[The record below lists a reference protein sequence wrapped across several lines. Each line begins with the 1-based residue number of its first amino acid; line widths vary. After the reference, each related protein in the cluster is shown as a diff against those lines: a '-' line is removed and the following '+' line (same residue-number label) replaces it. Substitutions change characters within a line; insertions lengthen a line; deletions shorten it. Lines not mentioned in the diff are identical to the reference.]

1 MESAVIG
8 LVLSM
13 ARARSGQALTA
24 FLLAMFA
31 MAAAVSA
38 PVYSTTA
45 DAAVVRSEVA
55 AAPVA
60 ERVVQVRRTTP
71 SPTDHDFEDR
81 VPQVFDNGL
90 FTSVYST
97 EYNIMI
103 FPADPKSTPPI
114 APRFVYRD
122 HACAHL
128 RFSAGRCFVSES
140 EVVLST
146 AQVKHLKLRMG
157 DTLPVSFALL
167 DQRSGEYYEA
177 GPRVTFT
184 LVGAYDPIN
193 PADLYWSDADYFNPR
208 PTSRLTTEPAFAS
221 RLSMEAVEH
230 RDERQIFDLAI
241 DWSAVDRDSLDS
253 VNAVVK
259 LGEAQLSGLPGHAVV
274 QTELPHLAERINA
287 ERSLVAEVVP
297 VAAVPLVLLCWFVLF
312 IAVAAATQER
322 RLELGLLSLRGVTAP
337 RRWWLAAGES
347 VVAILAGAAAGFV
360 LGHYLVRLAAWML
373 LGSSAGVP
381 LSAGLTRWSLAALV
395 GALGAAVLAQRAE
408 LVKRT
413 VDLLR
418 NVPSRAS
425 RWGAPVFEVV
435 VVALAAVSVVQLR
448 RGGGGLTGFAL
459 FAPSAIVIAVALLAA
474 RAVLPI
480 AERVGRRALRRGRI
494 GPTLAAY
501 ALTRRPGTQR
511 VLALFVVALGLMVF
525 AATAATASADARDRR
540 VRVELGAPRVLSVEM
555 LSRAALLSKVHQV
568 DPQGRFAMAAAMLPV
583 SDDTAVP
590 PMLAVDSVA
599 LPSVALWEDRSLS
612 AQTAH
617 DLLKPKVARPTI
629 EVTNKDLSLDVT
641 IDSLVDGFR
650 VRWIAVVVPRDG
662 SGVGRV
668 DLGAVRTGRHTYTR
682 NLPMCVQTCRLAG
695 LELEQ
700 PEKRGFDVTM
710 TLHGLTQAGRTIVD
724 EAGFA
729 DADGWRTPESPGSKL
744 LVPTLTAAKDGLRAE
759 LTNYKGAD
767 TAVQLMPTDVP
778 SPLPVIMARTAGIG
792 DHMTGLDTSR
802 QSITIAGEV
811 ETVPKLGYKGGL
823 VDLDYAER
831 LAPDGGDALYPQIF
845 LGPQAPAD
853 VIDRLRAQGLQV
865 TGDRALGPLRAA
877 LDEQGPVVALRF
889 HELAAALA
897 VVLAAGA
904 LWLVASLDRLRRAG
918 ELRSLRAQGVAR
930 RDAAAN
936 GYLALVGTAA
946 LIAPFAALASWLLVR
961 EYLPVFSDD
970 AQGFQASIWPSPGPV
985 AIAWGA
991 AALLLAAVAVAAGAR
1006 LRAATARRRR

>member
-1 MESAVIG
+1 MIG

-38 PVYSTTA
+38 PVYSAIA
-45 DAAVVRSEVA
+45 DAAVVRSGVA
-55 AAPVA
+55 AAPVT
-60 ERVVQVRRTTP
+60 ERVVQVRRITP
-71 SPTDHDFEDR
+71 TPTDHEFENL
-81 VPQVFDNGL
+81 VPQVFNGGP

-97 EYNIMI
+97 EYDIMI
-103 FPADPKSTPPI
+103 FPADLKQTQPI

-122 HACAHL
+122 DACAHL

-146 AQVKHLKLRMG
+146 AQVELLKLHIG
-157 DTLPVSFALL
+157 DPVSV
-167 DQRSGEYYEA
+167 SYTTWNPTTGEYDQA

-184 LVGAYDPIN
+184 LIGAYDPIN
-193 PADLYWSDADYFNPR
+193 PADLYWSDADYFNPY
-208 PTSRLTTEPAFAS
+208 PTARMTTEPVFAS
-221 RLSMEAVEH
+221 RLSMEAMRH
-230 RDERQIFDLAI
+230 GNERQAFDLAV
-241 DWSAVDRDSLDS
+241 DWSSVDRDSFNS
-253 VNAVVK
+253 VNAAVK
-259 LGEAQLSGLPGHAVV
+259 SGREQLAGLTGHTVV
-274 QTELPHLAERINA
+274 QTDLPALTKRINA
-287 ERSLVAEVVP
+287 DRALVAEVVP

-322 RLELGLLSLRGVTAP
+322 RLELGLLSLRGVSTP

-435 VVALAAVSVVQLR
+435 VVVLAAVSVVQLR
-448 RGGGGLTGFAL
+448 RGGDGLIGFAL

-511 VLALFVVALGLMVF
+511 VLALFVVALGLVVF
-525 AATAATASADARDRR
+525 AATAASASADARDRR
-540 VRVELGAPRVLSVEM
+540 IRVELGAPRVLSVEP

-568 DPQGRFAMAAAMLPV
+568 DPQGQFAMATAALPV

-590 PMLAVDSVA
+590 PMLAIDSAA
-599 LPSVALWEDRSLS
+599 LPNVALWADRSLS
-612 AQTAH
+612 AQTAR
-617 DLLKPKVARPTI
+617 DLLRPTVGRPTI
-629 EVTNKDLSLDVT
+629 EVTNKDLSLDAT

-668 DLGAVRTGRHTYTR
+668 DLGAVRTGRQTYTR
-682 NLPMCVQTCRLAG
+682 NLPMCVRTCRLAG

-710 TLHGLTQAGRTIVD
+710 TVHSLTQSGKTIVD

-729 DADGWRTPESPGSKL
+729 DTDGWRTPESPGSKL

-767 TAVQLMPTDVP
+767 TAVQLLPTDAP
-778 SPLPVIMARTAGIG
+778 SPLPVIMARTAGVG
-792 DHMTGLDTSR
+792 DHMTGLDKR
-802 QSITIAGEV
+802 HQSITIAGEV

-831 LAPDGGDALYPQIF
+831 LAPDGGEALYPQIF
-845 LGPQAPAD
+845 LGPRAPAD
-853 VIDRLRAQGLQV
+853 VIDRLQAQGLRV
-865 TGDRALGPLRAA
+865 TGDRAFGPLRAA
-877 LDEQGPVVALRF
+877 LDEQGPAVALRF
-889 HELAAALA
+889 HEFAAALA
-897 VVLAAGA
+897 AVLAAGA
-904 LWLVASLDRLRRAG
+904 LWLVASLERTRRAG
-918 ELRSLRAQGVAR
+918 ELRSLRTQGVAR
-930 RDAAAN
+930 RDAGAN
-936 GYLALVGTAA
+936 GYLVLVGTAA

-961 EYLPVFSDD
+961 EYLPVFSAD

-991 AALLLAAVAVAAGAR
+991 AALLLAAVAVVAGAR
-1006 LRAATARRRR
+1006 LRAATARGRR

>member
-1 MESAVIG
+1 MIG
-8 LVLSM
+8 LILAMV
-13 ARARSGQALTA
+13 RARSGQALTA

-38 PVYSTTA
+38 PVYSATA

-55 AAPVA
+55 AAPVT

-71 SPTDHDFEDR
+71 TPTDHDFEVL
-81 VPQVFDNGL
+81 VPQVFDGGQ

-103 FPADPKSTPPI
+103 FPVDPKSMQPI

-122 HACAHL
+122 DACAHL

-146 AQVKHLKLRMG
+146 AQVELLKLHMG
-157 DTLPVSFALL
+157 DTLPVSYAVQ
-167 DQRSGEYYEA
+167 DPTTADYIEA

-184 LVGAYDPIN
+184 LVGAYEPIN

-208 PTSRLTTEPAFAS
+208 ATPRMTTEPVFAS
-221 RLSMEAVEH
+221 RLSMEAMEH
-230 RDERQIFDLAI
+230 GNERQIFDLAI

-253 VNAVVK
+253 VNAAVK
-259 LGEAQLSGLPGHAVV
+259 SGQAQLAGIPGHPVV
-274 QTELPHLAERINA
+274 QTGLPALAKRINA
-287 ERSLVAEVVP
+287 DRSLVAEVVP

-360 LGHYLVRLAAWML
+360 LGHYLVRLAAWLL

-435 VVALAAVSVVQLR
+435 VVALAAASVVQLH

-459 FAPSAIVIAVALLAA
+459 FAPSAIMIAVALLAA
-474 RAVLPI
+474 RAALPI
-480 AERVGRRALRRGRI
+480 AERIGRRALRRGRI

-525 AATAATASADARDRR
+525 AATATDASADARDRR
-540 VRVELGAPRVLSVEM
+540 TRVELGAPRVLSVEP
-555 LSRAALLSKVHQV
+555 LSRASLLSKVHQV
-568 DPQGRFAMAAAMLPV
+568 DPQGQFAMATAMLPV

-590 PMLAVDSVA
+590 PMLAVDSAA
-599 LPSVALWEDRSLS
+599 LPNVALWEDRSLS
-612 AQTAH
+612 VQAAQ
-617 DLLKPKVARPTI
+617 DLLRPKVGRPTI
-629 EVTNKDLSLDVT
+629 EVTNKDVSLDVT
-641 IDSLVDGFR
+641 VDSLVDAFR

-662 SGVGRV
+662 SAVGRV
-668 DLGAVRTGRHTYTR
+668 NLGAVQTGRHTYTR

-700 PEKRGFDVTM
+700 PEGRGFDVTM
-710 TLHGLTQAGRTIVD
+710 TVHSLTQSGKTVVD

-729 DADGWRTPESPGSKL
+729 DTDGWRTPESPGPKL

-767 TAVQLMPTDVP
+767 TAVQLLPTDAP

-792 DHMTGLDTSR
+792 DHMTGLDTHR

-831 LAPDGGDALYPQIF
+831 LAADGGEALYPQIF

-853 VIDRLRAQGLQV
+853 VIDRLQAQGLRV
-865 TGDRALGPLRAA
+865 TDDRALGPLRAA
-877 LDEQGPVVALRF
+877 LDKQGPAVALRF

-930 RDAAAN
+930 RDAGAS

-970 AQGFQASIWPSPGPV
+970 PDGFQASYWPSPVPV
-985 AIAWGA
+985 AASWA
-991 AALLLAAVAVAAGAR
+991 AAAVLLAAAAVVAGAR
-1006 LRAATARRRR
+1006 LRAATTQRKR